1 MQQGHRRQ
9 IRNFLLDPKL
19 QLRYALMMVTL
30 SSLLTAGLGYI
41 WYRQMRET
49 SMTVEV
55 KALGAMSVDSAE
67 IQQLRQEMKAQD
79 NLRLFALVGF
89 GVLFA
94 LVLAGYGIVLTH
106 KIAGPLHKITRHMS
120 DVKEGDLKEIWN
132 LRKGDQLQ
140 EFFFE
145 FKQMH
150 AALRDRE
157 QQDLELLEQVIEAV
171 ESELARGKSEGSALF
186 DIDTQLAALRR
197 MRDEKQRRLSSP
209 AA

>member
-1 MQQGHRRQ
+1 MAHHRS
-9 IRNFLLDPKL
+9 IRNYLLDRKL
-19 QLRYALMMVTL
+19 QLRYTLFMVLL

-55 KALGAMSVDSAE
+55 KALASMDVDSGE
-67 IQQLRQEMKAQD
+67 IQQLRREMKGQD
-79 NLRLFALVGF
+79 NLRLLALVGF

-106 KIAGPLHKITRHMS
+106 KIAGPLFKIGRHMI
-120 DVKEGDLKEIWN
+120 DVKEGKLKPIWN

-140 EFFFE
+140 EFFSL

-150 AALRDRE
+150 TALRQRE
-157 QQDLELLEQVIEAV
+157 EEDLASLKQVIETA
-171 ESELARGKSEGSALF
+171 EG
-186 DIDTQLAALRR
+186 QLAKAQAELEMDGPLSVLRE
-197 MRDEKQRRLSSP
+197 MRDQKEARLAEESKG
-209 AA
+209 